1 MKAILPDRSLIVKDR
16 LDAVVKEIL
25 AVGKKKISM
34 IILYGSYARGD
45 WVQEDFEPGT
55 RGRGYQSDFDILVI
69 LKKGKHAGYQ
79 SIDLTYKIYDRLDDR
94 FLEETMAMDIKE
106 RLKVPS
112 VSLIVEPIT
121 RVNEQLGKGRYFFS
135 DIKKE
140 GVLLYDTGEYELVEA
155 KKLPREEV
163 KQIAQIDYDK
173 WFKAGSEFFID
184 YKYPMARGNYP
195 LSAFYLHQ
203 ATENFYNAIELVF
216 LAYKSKTHDLVIL
229 RGKTRIF
236 HSDLIDIFPLHVP
249 EWKKCFELLRDAYV
263 KGRYDPYYTIT
274 KEQLHYLIERVEKLK
289 ILTEKICL
297 ERISK
302 I

>member
-1 MKAILPDRSLIVKDR
+1 MKTTLPERSLVVKDR
-16 LDAVVKEIL
+16 LDAIVREIL
-25 AVGKKKISM
+25 AAGKNKIAM
-34 IILYGSYARGD
+34 IILFGSYARGD

-69 LKKGKHAGYQ
+69 LKKGKYSDYKA
-79 SIDLTYKIYDRLDDR
+79 IDLSFKIYERLDDK
-94 FLEETMAMDIKE
+94 FLADIMAMDIKD

-140 GVLLYDTGEYELVEA
+140 GILLYDTGEYKLAEA
-155 KKLPREEV
+155 RELPREEI
-163 KQIAQIDYDK
+163 KQMAADDYEQ
-173 WFKAGSEFFID
+173 WFEQGSWFFED
-184 YKYPMARGNYP
+184 SVSKLEKERYN

-203 ATENFYNAIELVF
+203 ATESFYNAIELVF
-216 LAYKSKTHDLVIL
+216 VAYKSKTHDLVVL
-229 RGKTRIF
+229 RSKTRFF
-236 HSDLIDIFPLHVP
+236 HPDLIDIFPLHVA

-263 KGRYDPYYTIT
+263 KARYDKYYKIT
-274 KEQLHYLIERVEKLK
+274 EEQLLYLIERVEKLK
-289 ILTEKICL
+289 TLTEKICL
-297 ERISK
+297 ERINA